1 MYLGQT
7 VWMMYLAGRLNAGV
21 MTDLLGTIG
30 PSNLAKIS
38 SSGPAALCTIPDIP
52 LPARRLGRA
61 EKTIIFAPL
70 WSMSFTK
77 ISSYEDTPDFRLSIN
92 SLL

>member
-1 MYLGQT
+1 

-30 PSNLAKIS
+30 PRNLAKIS

-52 LPARRLGRA
+52 LPARRLG
-61 EKTIIFAPL
+61 
-70 WSMSFTK
+70 
-77 ISSYEDTPDFRLSIN
+77 
-92 SLL
+92 